1 MSETEQTTLNLI
13 LTAAMQEFLERGF
26 KSASLRNI
34 VKTAGVTTGAFYGY
48 YDSKEDLFEALVSEQ
63 YDYIINCFCKAQQ
76 EFADIPPEEQ
86 PNNLSTTSGECM
98 HEMLLYAYEHL
109 NEFKLILCHSEGT
122 RFSKLIDEMVEIETK
137 ATHDYLEVLEKL
149 GRPSPSI
156 DERLEHIL
164 ITGMFNTFFEL
175 IIHEMPLEEAEHYLK
190 EMRAFYTA
198 GWMKIMGQ

>member
-1 MSETEQTTLNLI
+1 MRKDCQLAEFGIKVFADE
-13 LTAAMQEFLERGF
+13 EFLEKGF

-63 YDYIINCFCKAQQ
+63 YGHIMNCFCKAQQ

-86 PNNLSTTSGECM
+86 PDDLSTTSGECM

-109 NEFKLILCHSEGT
+109 NEFKLILCHSERT

-149 GRPSPSI
+149 GRPSPPI

>member
-1 MSETEQTTLNLI
+1 MSEIEQSTLDLI
-13 LTAAMQEFLERGF
+13 LSAAMEEFLEKGF

-63 YDYIINCFCKAQQ
+63 YDYFIDCFYKAQQ

-86 PNNLSTTSGECM
+86 PDNLSTTSGECM

-149 GRPSPSI
+149 GRPSPPI

-164 ITGMFNTFFEL
+164 ITGMFNTFL
-175 IIHEMPLEEAEHYLK
+175 S
-190 EMRAFYTA
+190 
-198 GWMKIMGQ
+198 